1 MNMKVVVLGSS
12 SAGNSTFVEMNNV
25 KFLIDA
31 GLQFGYMKD
40 KLYEINV
47 DPKDLDFII
56 VTHAHIDHVRSLH
69 SFNRVYGTKIF
80 ISLETLNEYPK
91 KDYLKDY
98 ILFDE
103 LDNIMGIKFDKIPI
117 SHDKKGFGFTFE
129 YDGKSLAY
137 MADTGMI
144 HSKFHNKLKNK
155 TLYLFESNHDVEMEM
170 NGTKDQMTKLRNIG
184 DEGHLS
190 NEDCAM
196 YLSHFIGENTKE
208 VMLIHISDHDNTH
221 ELAYNV
227 NRNSLDKNIKLDLS
241 FKDKISETIEL

>member
-1 MNMKVVVLGSS
+1 MKVVVLGSS
-12 SAGNSTFVEMNNV
+12 SAGNSTYVEMNNV

-31 GLQFGYMKD
+31 GLQFGYLKD
-40 KLYEINV
+40 KLYDINV
-47 DPKDLDFII
+47 DPKKLDFII
-56 VTHAHIDHVRSLH
+56 VTHAHIDHVRSIH

-80 ISLETLNEYPK
+80 ISIDTLNEYSK
-91 KDYLKDY
+91 KDCLKDVV
-98 ILFDE
+98 LFDE
-103 LDNIMGIKFDKIPI
+103 LDNIMGIKFDKVPI
-117 SHDKKGFGFTFE
+117 SHDKKGYGFVFE
-129 YDGKSLAY
+129 YNNISLAY

-144 HSKFHNKLKNK
+144 HSKFHDKFKNK
-155 TLYLFESNHDVEMEM
+155 TIYLFESNHDVEMEM

-196 YLSHFIGENTKE
+196 YLSHFVGNNTKI

-227 NRNSLDKNIKLDLS
+227 NRNALDDRIKLYLS
-241 FKDKISETIEL
+241 NKDSLSEIIEIN

>member
-1 MNMKVVVLGSS
+1 MKVVVLGSS

-31 GLQFGYMKD
+31 GLQFGYIKD

-47 DPKDLDFII
+47 DPKDIDFII
-56 VTHAHIDHVRSLH
+56 VTHAHIDHVRSIH

-91 KDYLKDY
+91 KEYLKDY
-98 ILFDE
+98 VLLDE

-129 YDGKSLAY
+129 YDGVSLAY

-144 HSKFHNKLKNK
+144 HSKFHDKLKNK
-155 TLYLFESNHDVEMEM
+155 TIYLFESNHDVEMEM

-190 NEDCAM
+190 NEDCSM
-196 YLSHFIGENTKE
+196 YLNHFVGPDTKE

-227 NRNSLDKNIKLDLS
+227 NRKSLDKNIKLDLS
-241 FKDKISETIEL
+241 FKDKISDIIEL

>member
-1 MNMKVVVLGSS
+1 MKIVVLGSS

-31 GLQFGYMKD
+31 GLQFGYIKD

-47 DPKDLDFII
+47 NPKDLDFII
-56 VTHAHIDHVRSLH
+56 VTHAHIDHVRSIH
-69 SFNRVYGTKIF
+69 SFNRVYGIPIY
-80 ISLETLNEYPK
+80 ISLSTLNEYNK
-91 KDYLKDY
+91 KDYLKDVV
-98 ILFDE
+98 LFDE
-103 LDNIMGIKFDKIPI
+103 IDKIMGINFDKVPI
-117 SHDKKGFGFTFE
+117 SHDKKGFGFVFE
-129 YDGKSLAY
+129 YNNISLAY

-144 HSKFHNKLKNK
+144 HSKFHNKFKNK
-155 TLYLFESNHDVEMEM
+155 TVYLFESNHDVEMEL

-196 YLSHFIGENTKE
+196 YLSHFVGPDTKE

-221 ELAYNV
+221 ELAYEV
-227 NRNSLDKNIKLDLS
+227 NRKSLDKKIKLELS
-241 FKDKISETIEL
+241 YKDKISEMIEI